1 MRAIVRLFFA
11 LGFAVILVSPTYAAS
26 GTLVLK
32 TDFKIWE
39 INLGNMDW
47 FSSYEK
53 DYFLGLEVDA
63 QQDEVTLIEPY
74 LNTQSVEGVDSIKLK
89 DYLKAK
95 IAPDIDRPKE
105 DVTIDMDENG
115 NVVFDGSGLYGRTLD
130 LDRAVRIISF
140 AIDHQI
146 GFVSLPIVREEPTV
160 TVLSDELKKM
170 GIKELVSGGETNY
183 ARSPVNRINNIE
195 VGLSKFNGHIIK
207 QGEEFVFGNV
217 LGTVD
222 GTTGYK
228 RELVILGD
236 RTVPEYGGG
245 LCQVSTTSYRAALA
259 AGFPVTMRKNHSYAV
274 SYYTPYGLDATVYP
288 PSVDFKFINDSP
300 GAILIQTFT
309 DYPKA
314 YYNYYGT
321 KDDRDVYMIGPYYSD
336 RTPPPP
342 PRREYTTK
350 LPPGEEQV
358 LGHAVPGLNA
368 SWFRQVVYNEG
379 EKKDTSFLDHIFSHY
394 QARPD
399 FVMVGAKE
407 GQILESDAIS
417 DDGYQD

>member
-1 MRAIVRLFFA
+1 MKFFLRTFFA
-11 LGFAVILVSPTYAAS
+11 LGLAVIFFTPTYAAS
-26 GTLVLK
+26 GNLVLK
-32 TDFKIWE
+32 TDFKIWD
-39 INLGNMDW
+39 INLGNIDW
-47 FSSYEK
+47 YASYDK
-53 DYFLGLEVDA
+53 DYFLGLEVNS
-63 QQDEVTLIEPY
+63 QSDEASLIAPY
-74 LNTQSVEGVDSIKLK
+74 LSVQSVEGVDSLKLR
-89 DYLKAK
+89 DYLIDK
-95 IAPDIDRPKE
+95 IVPDINRPKE
-105 DVTIDMDENG
+105 DVTIDMDEKG
-115 NVVFDGSGLYGRTLD
+115 QVVFQGRGLYGRTLD
-130 LDRAVRIISF
+130 LDRAVKMISF
-140 AIDHQI
+140 AIDNGI
-146 GFVSLPIVREEPTV
+146 GYVSLPIVKVEPIV

-207 QGEEFVFGNV
+207 QGEEFVFGDV
-217 LGTVD
+217 LGPVD
-222 GTTGYK
+222 GTTGFK

-288 PSVDFKFINDSP
+288 PSVDLKFVNDSP
-300 GAILIQTFT
+300 GAILMQTLT

-342 PRREYTTK
+342 ARREYTTK
-350 LPPGEEQV
+350 LAPGEEEV

-379 EKKDTSFLDHIFSHY
+379 EKKDESFLDHIFSHY

-399 FVMVGAKE
+399 FLMIGAAE
-407 GQILESDAIS
+407 GQELESDVIS